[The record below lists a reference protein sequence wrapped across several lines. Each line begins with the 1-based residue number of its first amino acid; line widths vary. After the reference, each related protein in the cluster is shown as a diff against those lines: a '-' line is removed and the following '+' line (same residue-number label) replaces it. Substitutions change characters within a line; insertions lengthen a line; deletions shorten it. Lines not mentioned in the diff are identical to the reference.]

1 VKARSLKTAVAFY
14 LESRRRLGFAL
25 ESEGSLLENLVE
37 YARQL
42 RHRGPLTTQLALQ
55 WAQVPLSANSLRRAR
70 RLEAVRHFALFWT
83 AFEPRTQIPP
93 AGLFG
98 PAYRRVPVHIY
109 TPQEIAALLTS
120 ARELSPSKS
129 LRPLTFSTLLGLLA
143 CTGLR
148 ISEALQLDLAD
159 WEPTEAVLTIRQAKF
174 GQSRY
179 APLAPSAAIALKTYL
194 QARAKAF
201 PKTNSCA
208 LFLNR
213 QGQRLTYREA
223 GGTFVALR
231 EQLNWQHQRPRPRLH
246 DLRHTFAVK
255 CLLGWYRQGQEE
267 INAKILSLAVYLGH
281 RNIRHTYWYL
291 TAVPELLALGSAR
304 WAKALA
310 DQKGG
315 AHE

>member
-1 VKARSLKTAVAFY
+1 
-14 LESRRRLGFAL
+14 
-25 ESEGSLLENLVE
+25 
-37 YARQL
+37 
-42 RHRGPLTTQLALQ
+42 
-55 WAQVPLSANSLRRAR
+55 
-70 RLEAVRHFALFWT
+70 
-83 AFEPRTQIPP
+83 
-93 AGLFG
+93 
-98 PAYRRVPVHIY
+98 VHIY
-109 TPQEIAALLTS
+109 TPQEIAALLAR
-120 ARELSPSKS
+120 ARELPPPRS

-159 WEPTEAVLTIRQAKF
+159 WESTEAVLTIRQAKF

-246 DLRHTFAVK
+246 DLRHTTAMRLLQADVDIMVIAL
-255 CLLGWYRQGQEE
+255 LLGHESPTTTHHYIKLDLQMKERCLRKLQSPQ
-267 INAKILSLAVYLGH
+267 NKAKRFKPAD
-281 RNIRHTYWYL
+281 
-291 TAVPELLALGSAR
+291 ALLAFLEQ
-304 WAKALA
+304 L
-310 DQKGG
+310 
-315 AHE
+315 